1 MLLQWGSIQEKRDET
16 FSERR
21 KDYQVEAV
29 EQSQWLML
37 LTSVGRALQLAPP
50 PHVNKVQESASET
63 TLEKFS
69 IQGRN
74 KFILLSLSTS
84 NAFIFLNLF
93 S

>member
-1 MLLQWGSIQEKRDET
+1 M
-16 FSERR
+16 
-21 KDYQVEAV
+21 EAV
-29 EQSQWLML
+29 KESQWLTL
-37 LTSVGRALQLAPP
+37 LTSVGGALQLAPP
-50 PHVNKVQESASET
+50 PRVNNHVQESAAET